1 MRCAFASLRE
11 IYLPAVFKSKNHFFY
26 VIYTMHSVVH
36 LLLVSL
42 AVICSIMFIIWIWG
56 TSIHN
61 YSIVDVFWALNFAV
75 IAGIIYF
82 LADGN
87 ETRKTIV
94 CALALLWSLRLGS
107 YLTAR
112 VFSHLDVEEGRYK
125 QLRKEWS
132 KNLNLKFFFFFQSQA
147 LSNVLLA
154 LPYFIIA
161 TNKNPEISIVEY
173 IGAIMWLISIIG
185 EGVSDLQLKQFKKD
199 PANKGKVCSVGLWN
213 YSRHPNYF
221 FQLMIWIS
229 VLIFALPSP
238 YGWIAIICPLS
249 IGYLIFKVTGIPM
262 TEEQSIRSK
271 GDLYREYQCTTSVFI
286 PWFRLSPKG
295 RLKK

>member
-1 MRCAFASLRE
+1 MDSF
-11 IYLPAVFKSKNHFFY
+11 IHPV
-26 VIYTMHSVVH
+26 
-36 LLLVSL
+36 LVSL
-42 AVICSIMFIIWIWG
+42 AAVCSIMVVIWIWG
-56 TSIHN
+56 TSLHN
-61 YSIVDVFWALNFAV
+61 YSVVDVFWAFNFAV
-75 IAGIIYF
+75 IAVIIYF
-82 LADGN
+82 SADGN

-94 CALALLWSLRLGS
+94 CALALLWSLRLGL
-107 YLTAR
+107 YLSAR

-132 KNLNLKFFFFFQSQA
+132 RGIHLKFFFFFQSQA

-161 TNKNPEISIVEY
+161 ANKRPAISVVEY
-173 IGAIMWLISIIG
+173 AGAALWLLSIAG
-185 EGVSDLQLKQFKKD
+185 EGVSDFQLKQFKKD
-199 PANKGKVCSVGLWN
+199 PANKGKVCSSGLWH

-238 YGWIAIICPLS
+238 FGWITIVCPLA

-271 GDLYREYQCTTSVFI
+271 GDLYRAYQHSTSVFI
-286 PWFRLSPKG
+286 PWFPASPKG
-295 RLKK
+295 EVKK